1 VRKSGR
7 TSNQGCTPH
16 DTGHGNEARDE
27 GSPQASVAEQS
38 AKSEV
43 DSQIKGEKEMVD
55 DTRQNVFNRRN
66 IKRKEIDSSWGKRL
80 TEVRS
85 HKDANGNL
93 ASRFG
98 DSVYAKPTKVAVAPE
113 TPKVLKTRSGTRET
127 ESVTSARLAE
137 EARREAL
144 KNPKPQYTE
153 PSSLDVAAIAQSFV
167 NRHSNPRA
175 NDFFYPSLWNNEQLI
190 RAMEHYTRSGQVKWD
205 SAGFDAVHKFLMSQG
220 YYEPVRRLRG
230 MLAPKEFPKSDSPV
244 IPNSTLTPNEPDER
258 ARLKSMDINELAKLA
273 RAGYSKNLRDKVAL

>member
-1 VRKSGR
+1 
-7 TSNQGCTPH
+7 
-16 DTGHGNEARDE
+16 
-27 GSPQASVAEQS
+27 
-38 AKSEV
+38 
-43 DSQIKGEKEMVD
+43 MVD

-85 HKDANGNL
+85 HKDASGNL

-98 DSVYAKPTKVAVAPE
+98 ESVYAKPTKVPVAPE
-113 TPKVLKTRSGTRET
+113 TPKVLKTRGGTRET

-144 KNPKPQYTE
+144 KNTKPEYVE

-167 NRHSNPRA
+167 DRHSNSQA
-175 NDFFYPSLWNNEQLI
+175 KDFFYPSLWNSEQLT

-205 SAGFDAVHKFLMSQG
+205 SAGFDSVHQKLLSED
-220 YYEPVRRLRG
+220 YCEPVRRLRG
-230 MLAPKEFPKSDSPV
+230 MPAPKEFPKSAPPV
-244 IPNSTLTPNEPDER
+244 IPNSAPTPNVSDAEER
-258 ARLKSMDINELAKLA
+258 ARLKAMDINELAKLA
-273 RAGYSKNLRDKVAL
+273 RAGYSKNPYDKRVL